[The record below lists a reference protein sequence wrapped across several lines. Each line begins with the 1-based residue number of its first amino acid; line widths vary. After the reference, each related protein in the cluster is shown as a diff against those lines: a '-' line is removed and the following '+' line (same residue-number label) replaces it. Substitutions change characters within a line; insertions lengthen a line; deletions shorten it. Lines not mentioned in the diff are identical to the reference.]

1 MCCIPPSKHN
11 VYLPHI
17 NNELPFWNQHLC
29 FQSEH
34 LAVWTEV
41 HIINVSV
48 VAAGDEV
55 LIVWKML
62 LPLGTSSMSRDC
74 GTSKVFKKRK

>member
-1 MCCIPPSKHN
+1 
-11 VYLPHI
+11 
-17 NNELPFWNQHLC
+17 
-29 FQSEH
+29 
-34 LAVWTEV
+34 VWTEV

-74 GTSKVFKKRK
+74 GTSEVFKKRK